1 MNYLMI
7 LGIALVVILLCKFLF
22 HVDGSKLVGL
32 IVNAIIGFAILW
44 LINYTGLVS
53 IPINIITALIVGI
66 FGLPGVVVLIILAL
80 IGVL

>member
-32 IVNAIIGFAILW
+32 IVNAVIGFAILW